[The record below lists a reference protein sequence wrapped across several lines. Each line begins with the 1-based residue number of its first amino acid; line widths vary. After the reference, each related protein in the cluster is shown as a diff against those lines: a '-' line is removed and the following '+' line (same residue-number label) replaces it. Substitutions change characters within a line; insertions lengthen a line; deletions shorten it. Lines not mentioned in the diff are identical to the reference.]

1 MNLNVIIYLLQPTGD
16 CGKLKTSY
24 DLQLLIFTFNWQ
36 SGMFWQQLI
45 AFFLAISLLFFS
57 PEAALADWTHP
68 FSFSNAE
75 LTKHNF
81 SGESLQAS
89 EFSNANM
96 ELANFNGADLRGAV
110 FSASV
115 MTKATLRGADL
126 SNSLADQVNFTG
138 ADLSNTNFTEALLL
152 RAVFTNVDI
161 TGADFTDAILD
172 RAQIKEL
179 CLIASGVNPQ
189 TGIET
194 RDSLGCK

>member
-1 MNLNVIIYLLQPTGD
+1 MYLFACFQLTGD

-24 DLQLLIFTFNWQ
+24 ENLQLLIFTFNWR

-45 AFFLAISLLFFS
+45 AFFLGISLLFCAY
-57 PEAALADWTHP
+57 PALADWTHP
-68 FSFSNAE
+68 LSFSNAE
-75 LTKHNF
+75 LTKHDF

-115 MTKATLRGADL
+115 MTKATLHGADL

-138 ADLSNTNFTEALLL
+138 ADLSDVNFTEALLL
-152 RAVFTNVDI
+152 RAVFTNVNI
-161 TGADFTDAILD
+161 IGADFTDAILD

-179 CLIASGVNPQ
+179 CGIASGVNPK